1 MVGTRNSSR
10 LAAKTNGAF
19 IHSTAKATQLKA
31 LKESLAMCSKPVKT
45 HVAKKNL
52 MHKTKQPIG
61 AADLKKLAEAVGL
74 GAASARALD
83 SVLAVTHET
92 AAALDKALHDA
103 T

>member
-1 MVGTRNSSR
+1 
-10 LAAKTNGAF
+10 
-19 IHSTAKATQLKA
+19 
-31 LKESLAMCSKPVKT
+31 MCSKPVKAHAT
-45 HVAKKNL
+45 KKKL
-52 MHKTKQPIG
+52 LHKTAQPIG
-61 AADLKKLAEAVGL
+61 VADLKKLAEAVGL